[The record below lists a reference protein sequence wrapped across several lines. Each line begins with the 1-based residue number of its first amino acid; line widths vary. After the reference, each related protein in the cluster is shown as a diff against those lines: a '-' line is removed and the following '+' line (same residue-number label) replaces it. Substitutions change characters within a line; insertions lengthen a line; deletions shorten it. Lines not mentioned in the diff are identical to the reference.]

1 VTIPELEQRA
11 KKILGA
17 ELKAWISDDASLG
30 ADVDKASHL
39 QGIVLPN
46 F

>member
-1 VTIPELEQRA
+1 M
-11 KKILGA
+11 
-17 ELKAWISDDASLG
+17 KALISDDASLG